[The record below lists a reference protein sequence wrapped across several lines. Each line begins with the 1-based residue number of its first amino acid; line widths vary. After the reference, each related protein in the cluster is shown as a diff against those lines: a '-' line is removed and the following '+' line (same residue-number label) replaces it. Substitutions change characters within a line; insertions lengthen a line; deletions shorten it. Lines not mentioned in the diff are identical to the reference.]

1 MTTLERLRIA
11 GELCMKWKR
20 MMELMFERLGERL
33 EK

>member
-1 MTTLERLRIA
+1 MTALERLRIA
-11 GELCMKWKR
+11 GELCMIRKR